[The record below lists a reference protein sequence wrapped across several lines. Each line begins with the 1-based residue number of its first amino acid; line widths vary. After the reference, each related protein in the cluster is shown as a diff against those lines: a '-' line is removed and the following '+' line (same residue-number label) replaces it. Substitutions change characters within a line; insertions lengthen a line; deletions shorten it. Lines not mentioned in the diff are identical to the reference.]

1 VLQTHLGHRDSADA
15 TISATFEAFAL
26 FASKAE
32 TLSELSDQSGTSI
45 AGDSAKLELF
55 LTLLDYFTFGFEI
68 VLP

>member
-1 VLQTHLGHRDSADA
+1 MPNIVRSRVLSCRGVKIRKP
-15 TISATFEAFAL
+15 FC
-26 FASKAE
+26 
-32 TLSELSDQSGTSI
+32 I